1 MLLLKAGITG
11 RPVPSAVDSAGR
23 LSAGFCEW
31 MMGIPHCPALS
42 RTARI
47 RLAGNAVVQLQVRL
61 ALRLAAKELLKGE
74 RV

>member
-11 RPVPSAVDSAGR
+11 RPVPSAVD
-23 LSAGFCEW
+23 SAGFCEW